1 MPLPY
6 RQPNFVTLY
15 KQSQSLRETFYK
27 SANLFY
33 LFTKKPRDKKEL
45 DESMGW
51 PELREEVLSLST
63 KYTVAEAEISQL
75 QGYFASA
82 CRFFGKGLA
91 SVGLSPTDRAGQ
103 IASLSSLIPLLK
115 EDEPQTTVASAAK
128 EADPEKEAKEAKDDK
143 KRIYI
148 LLGALFYRLLR
159 IAQDY
164 SSLDEAILQSALC
177 RAIYS
182 QILGLSAKNKLDH
195 WTVMIAC
202 QFFYNCIE
210 TNNTG
215 ARVAYIKEDE
225 KFFEKLKKIIED
237 ATGRAKPIIN
247 QLSYIDFVQSVAKT
261 LAKFNNK
268 LLPLLDEILEGKIKP
283 APNSSSAILTYLD
296 QKEGLSPDYHA
307 YLKLVVA
314 NDNTEFSTDARP
326 NAPKSLEQAIEQ
338 IKIRVALRNEYTLVG
353 AYLAVLM
360 RCTEGSWPNKKIKTA
375 KYAP

>member
-1 MPLPY
+1 M
-6 RQPNFVTLY
+6 
-15 KQSQSLRETFYK
+15 
-27 SANLFY
+27 
-33 LFTKKPRDKKEL
+33 
-45 DESMGW
+45 
-51 PELREEVLSLST
+51 
-63 KYTVAEAEISQL
+63 
-75 QGYFASA
+75 
-82 CRFFGKGLA
+82 
-91 SVGLSPTDRAGQ
+91 
-103 IASLSSLIPLLK
+103 
-115 EDEPQTTVASAAK
+115 
-128 EADPEKEAKEAKDDK
+128 
-143 KRIYI
+143 
-148 LLGALFYRLLR
+148 
-159 IAQDY
+159 
-164 SSLDEAILQSALC
+164 
-177 RAIYS
+177 
-182 QILGLSAKNKLDH
+182 
-195 WTVMIAC
+195 
-202 QFFYNCIE
+202 
-210 TNNTG
+210 
-215 ARVAYIKEDE
+215 AYIKEDE

-360 RCTEGSWPNKKIKTA
+360 RCTEGSWPNKKILQDKIMFHNLLSRDIVTEETNQLNFEA
-375 KYAP
+375 RDLSLGMLHEFIGLPEVMSSVDIVCWEHVTYLLREIDQEQLEFQPFLDTERVEREREAYRCMTT